1 MQVANFEVPQNM
13 VDMFWKVEVM
23 LKLGVG
29 TMFPFLFDVPAGWSD
44 PSRHN
49 CMLSCFLCPSYLAA
63 TGIPSWQCVR
73 MSCPI
78 PINLQGK
85 CDFLTV
91 HGKIDGLAL
100 WRIC

>member
-1 MQVANFEVPQNM
+1 MQVANSEVPQNM

-49 CMLSCFLCPSYLAA
+49 CMVPLTLLQQESPSGGVLE
-63 TGIPSWQCVR
+63 
-73 MSCPI
+73 
-78 PINLQGK
+78 
-85 CDFLTV
+85 
-91 HGKIDGLAL
+91 
-100 WRIC
+100 